1 MKLSQPFNVRRTT
14 ANSSVGRRR
23 RGNTRASRQNR
34 DASLPVTGMRE
45 APRET
50 WNGKEGGPGL
60 VPINQLITNSFIP
73 AFNKLSYNGRLRYG
87 AAGLQFTATTGTV
100 GNYFFT
106 ANGLFDPNI
115 SGGSLRPAGFDQ
127 LMLSYDHYVV
137 TKSRC
142 SVVLSNNGTSS
153 VVVCLRV
160 DADSTGTT
168 DPNNL
173 LEQPQAQIVTL
184 EPQGVYGSTKTLTLD
199 CDVARYNGLPNRQIL
214 SDPVFRGDVASNP
227 VEQSYF
233 VLSTYGV
240 KLDASVV
247 NFQVVIDYW
256 ATFQEPRELSPS
268 LSNSLIS
275 FVREDAV
282 RKKNDAAVSQ
292 LRNGLF
298 SDTSYNG
305 DVAFIKGI
313 AKR

>member
-1 MKLSQPFNVRRTT
+1 
-14 ANSSVGRRR
+14 
-23 RGNTRASRQNR
+23 
-34 DASLPVTGMRE
+34 MRE

-60 VPINQLITNSFIP
+60 VPINGLITNSFIP

-87 AAGLQFTATTGTV
+87 AAGLQFTGLTGAV
-100 GNYFFT
+100 GNYFFS
-106 ANGLFDPNI
+106 ANGLFDPNVT
-115 SGGSLRPAGFDQ
+115 GGSLRPAGFDQ

-142 SVVLSNNGTSS
+142 NVVLTNNNTNP

-160 DADSTGTT
+160 DADATATT

-184 EPQGVYGSTKTLTLD
+184 EPSGAYGSTKTLTLD
-199 CDVARYNGLPNRQIL
+199 CDVARFNGLPGRQIL

-240 KLDASVV
+240 KLDTSIV

-268 LSNSLIS
+268 LSSSLIR
-275 FVREDAV
+275 FVREDAIL
-282 RKKNDAAVSQ
+282 KKNEASLSQ
-292 LRNGLF
+292 QRNGLTGE
-298 SDTSYNG
+298 S
-305 DVAFIKGI
+305 AQALE
-313 AKR
+313 AKRIAGFLGR